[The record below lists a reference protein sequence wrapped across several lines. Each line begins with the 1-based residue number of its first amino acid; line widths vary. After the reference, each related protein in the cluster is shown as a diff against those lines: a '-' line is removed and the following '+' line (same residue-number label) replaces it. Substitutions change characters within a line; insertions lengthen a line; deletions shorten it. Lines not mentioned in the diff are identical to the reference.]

1 MVPRRKRDAVD
12 ESKED
17 EEDEEEVR
25 PSNSLPLVM
34 LHGCTYTKLC
44 EATARWS
51 QDMDSAFRS
60 VIFWLY
66 LGPVRLWT
74 SEEPVGRDEMNDFR

>member
-17 EEDEEEVR
+17 EDEEEEEVR

-34 LHGCTYTKLC
+34 LHGCTYMKGC

-60 VIFWLY
+60 VMFWLY
-66 LGPVRLWT
+66 LGPV
-74 SEEPVGRDEMNDFR
+74 